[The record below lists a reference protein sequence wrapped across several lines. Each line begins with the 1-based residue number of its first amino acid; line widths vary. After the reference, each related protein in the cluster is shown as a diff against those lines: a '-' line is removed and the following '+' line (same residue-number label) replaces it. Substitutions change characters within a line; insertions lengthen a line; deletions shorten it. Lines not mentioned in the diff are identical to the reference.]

1 MQPNPGTIRN
11 RMVRQRVPRFS
22 EMSRRSG
29 SISNEQL
36 SGCRDRGGDA
46 TGAESLVCPSV
57 LFCIPAAQ
65 SLRRDTGSARR
76 AHERLVAQIQG
87 CFIMV

>member
-1 MQPNPGTIRN
+1 
-11 RMVRQRVPRFS
+11 
-22 EMSRRSG
+22 MSRRSG

-36 SGCRDRGGDA
+36 RGCGDRGDDA

-65 SLRRDTGSARR
+65 SLRRDTGPARR
-76 AHERLVAQIQG
+76 ANERLVAQIHG